1 MNLQLFLSLSYSP
14 AEGSGPM
21 AMFKSEAEKEAARAE
36 RATHEQQAAQWRAT
50 WEAQER
56 EAKARQAYLASPVGQ
71 AETAYKNGQAF
82 FQFVTPISKIEG
94 KSSDWYYGQSTSTS
108 RLHAT
113 DVLGQIEE
121 LGWHLQ
127 HVGYVFVET
136 GEVSRGKVMSSGAVS
151 RTQGYVEGIY
161 LFRRR

>member
-1 MNLQLFLSLSYSP
+1 
-14 AEGSGPM
+14 
-21 AMFKSEAEKEAARAE
+21 MFKSEAEKEAARAE

-94 KSSDWYYGQSTSTS
+94 KSSDWSVSQSTST
-108 RLHAT
+108 RRFQAT

>member
-1 MNLQLFLSLSYSP
+1 
-14 AEGSGPM
+14 
-21 AMFKSEAEKEAARAE
+21 MFKSEAEREAARAE
-36 RATHEQQAAQWRAT
+36 RATREQQASQERAMR
-50 WEAQER
+50 EAQER
-56 EAKARQAYLASPVGQ
+56 EAKAREAYLESPVGQ
-71 AETAYKNGQAF
+71 AETAYKNEQAF

-94 KSSDWYYGQSTSTS
+94 KSSDWYTWGNMQRTSTS
-108 RLHAT
+108 RFHAT

-127 HVGYVFVET
+127 DVGYVFVET
-136 GEVSRGKVMSSGAVS
+136 GEVSRSKVMSSGAVS